1 MWDCVDCDF
10 SLSGLTV
17 TLVTMSQQRIQIM
30 ILVFM
35 SVSGLVENPMHEDS
49 DPKENPVYEDSDPKL
64 KVSETEDLT
73 FACNAGGLQLEA
85 MDSLYYFHQIVK
97 LDPEPEILATTTPV
111 QEPFVSK
118 FVKQEWYRRYKVL
131 PSQTS
136 MWLNLT
142 IFDVHYLTRY
152 EKYRCQLFYY
162 PNGTE
167 RSLHTDLEF
176 GKTAMKVPG
185 FHFHLIVQKGLAFTC
200 EWDMLLRDSQL
211 QQVNMSF
218 WQVSTENNKELLVA
232 SSTLDET
239 NSSAGSVCDSVF
251 NVSRRVWVLR
261 CYLDSVVSVAT
272 GTYQCRVTVG
282 KKTVVSQNV
291 TVTPENHGCKLDNRD
306 MDEITVTPKN
316 HGCKLDNRDM
326 DEIDYLDVPAWIHA
340 VDVILGIVVTSA
352 FLLIVLGVLRYVKS
366 IRSADNHLAGVDS
379 ALFGQRETAV

>member
-1 MWDCVDCDF
+1 
-10 SLSGLTV
+10 
-17 TLVTMSQQRIQIM
+17 M

-35 SVSGLVENPMHEDS
+35 SVIGLVENPMHEDS
-49 DPKENPVYEDSDPKL
+49 DLKENPNPMHEDSDLKENPMYEDSDPKL

-73 FACNAGGLQLEA
+73 FACNNKKPEA
-85 MDSLYYFHQIVK
+85 MDSSYYFHQIVK
-97 LDPEPEILATTTPV
+97 LDPEPKILATTTTI
-111 QEPFVSK
+111 QEPFVSE
-118 FVKQEWYRRYKVL
+118 FVKQKWYRRYKVL
-131 PSQTS
+131 SSQTNETS

-152 EKYRCQLFYY
+152 GKYRCQLFYY

-185 FHFHLIVQKGLAFTC
+185 FHFHLIVRKRLAFTC

-211 QQVNMSF
+211 QQVNVSF
-218 WQVSTENNKELLVA
+218 WQVSTEDNKELLVA

-239 NSSAGSVCDSVF
+239 NSSGSVYDSVF
-251 NVSRRVWVLR
+251 NVSRRVGVLR

-306 MDEITVTPKN
+306 
-316 HGCKLDNRDM
+316 R
-326 DEIDYLDVPAWIHA
+326 DEIDYLDVPAWIRA
-340 VDVILGIVVTSA
+340 VDIAIGAVGMTV
-352 FLLIVLGVLRYVKS
+352 FLLIGLGVWICVKS
-366 IRSADNHLAGVDS
+366 NRSADNHLTGVDG
-379 ALFGQRETAV
+379 ALLGQRETAV

>member
-1 MWDCVDCDF
+1 
-10 SLSGLTV
+10 
-17 TLVTMSQQRIQIM
+17 M

-35 SVSGLVENPMHEDS
+35 SGIGLVENPMHEDS
-49 DPKENPVYEDSDPKL
+49 DLKENPNPVHEDSDLKENPMYEDSDPKL

-73 FACNAGGLQLEA
+73 FACNTGGLQPEA
-85 MDSLYYFHQIVK
+85 MDTLYYFHQIVK
-97 LDPEPEILATTTPV
+97 LDPQPEILATTTPT
-111 QEPFVSK
+111 QEPSVSN
-118 FVKQEWYRRYKVL
+118 FLKQEWYRRYKVL
-131 PSQTS
+131 SSQTS

-152 EKYRCQLFYY
+152 KKYRCQLSYY
-162 PNGTE
+162 PNDTKII
-167 RSLHTDLEF
+167 LHTDLEF

-218 WQVSTENNKELLVA
+218 WQVPTEDNKELLVA

-239 NSSAGSVCDSVF
+239 NSSPGSVCDSVF

-306 MDEITVTPKN
+306 
-316 HGCKLDNRDM
+316 R
-326 DEIDYLDVPAWIHA
+326 DEIDYLDVPAWIRA

-366 IRSADNHLAGVDS
+366 TRSADNHLTGVDS
-379 ALFGQRETAV
+379 ALLGQRETAV